1 MRRESYCVRNARFWK
16 FFDRKIMVSSFCHHD
31 DGAPQWRAWG
41 PPTGPI
47 PVPGRLNSGMRYFSM
62 YINAVQR
69 EKSIGGFVKD
79 EIMIAMGDMGQK
91 HQKSALPGWNQS

>member
-16 FFDRKIMVSSFCHHD
+16 YFDRKIMVSSAFHHG

-79 EIMIAMGDMGQK
+79 EIMIAMGDMAQ
-91 HQKSALPGWNQS
+91 NN

>member
-16 FFDRKIMVSSFCHHD
+16 FFDRKIMVSSFCHHG

-69 EKSIGGFVKD
+69 AVSIEGFVGDK
-79 EIMIAMGDMGQK
+79 IVVAMGDMAQN
-91 HQKSALPGWNQS
+91 H

>member
-1 MRRESYCVRNARFWK
+1 
-16 FFDRKIMVSSFCHHD
+16 MVSSFFHHD

-47 PVPGRLNSGMRYFSM
+47 PVPGRLKSGMRYVSM

-69 EKSIGGFVKD
+69 EKSIGGFVRD
-79 EIMIAMGDMGQK
+79 EIMIVLGDMAQNL
-91 HQKSALPGWNQS
+91 QKSLVAGWMQS